1 MESGKQVCRDY
12 DVVVIV
18 TVTDNRA
25 ASRRKAR
32 NISLAEKIK
41 KHVLFARMTV
51 VGRHEF
57 FFN

>member
-1 MESGKQVCRDY
+1 MESGKQVCLDY

-41 KHVLFARMTV
+41 KHVLFA
-51 VGRHEF
+51 GG
-57 FFN
+57 